1 MGRQRKVE
9 QEMRRARVAELL
21 AQGLSLSMIAKQV
34 GVTSS
39 TIAKDRD
46 RILNRLKSETIQ
58 DVSKYRDLEMA
69 RLDTALENLWERVL
83 SGDLQA
89 VDRLLKIQDQR
100 AKCIPDLQGPT
111 KIEVTGDAISD
122 EERAARIAAIL
133 DSARERRAKQSNESD
148 D

>member
-100 AKCIPDLQGPT
+100 AKYIPDLQGPT